1 MAYREKDREWKPDL
15 TPTVVHITA
24 RVMCG
29 GQPWKPGDKITC
41 SRQDALTLV
50 DLKRG
55 EIVGPAGPAE

>member
-1 MAYREKDREWKPDL
+1 MAFYENVQEWKPDL
-15 TPTVVHITA
+15 TPTAVLITA
-24 RVMCG
+24 RVMVG

-55 EIVGPAGPAE
+55 EIVGPAGSSE